1 MIIAIDFDGTICRST
16 FPTIEGTMPGAKE
29 VISRLH
35 AGGHY
40 IRGVLLIRNA
50 EISKKQASYKLPKFM
65 RTPTICPLVPKTCL
79 KL

>member
-1 MIIAIDFDGTICRST
+1 MNYVEQIELFST
-16 FPTIEGTMPGAKE
+16 MDVNHI
-29 VISRLH
+29 LL
-35 AGGHY
+35 
-40 IRGVLLIRNA
+40 RGVLLIRNA